1 MNGGKVNMRF
11 SEYFLPTLKENPADA
26 EVVSHKLMIRAGMIR
41 KLASGIYTYL
51 PYGLKAIKKVEK
63 IIREE
68 MERAGA
74 LEVLMPSV
82 QPKEL
87 WEESGRWNFYGK
99 ELLRFQDRA
108 GRDFCYGPTHEE
120 VITDLVRNNIR
131 SYRELPL
138 NLYQI
143 QTKFR
148 DEIRPRFGVMRAR
161 EFLMKDGYSFD
172 VDEKGAETTYM
183 KMYEAYSRIFERCG
197 LNYRAVEADTG
208 NIGGNFSHEFMV
220 IADSGEDV
228 IFLCDNCKYA
238 ANREKTE
245 ISEKVSEINITE
257 EEKPLEKVHT
267 PSKQS
272 IEDVADFLKV
282 PREKIVKT
290 LVYLVDSV
298 LHMVLLRGDRDGN
311 EIKVKN
317 YLKANEIRL
326 ATDDEITNVLKLPV
340 GYMGP
345 FGLKNIRVIADI
357 SLKGLKNFVTG
368 ANEAGYH
375 LLNANF
381 GRDIEITDFAD
392 ISEAKDGDYCP
403 RCGKGQLYSKRG
415 IEVGHIFKLGVKY
428 SKSMNAVY
436 LDEKGDE
443 KLMIMGCYGIGVSR
457 TVAAAIE
464 QNHDEDGIIFPLP
477 IAPFQVV
484 IVPTNI
490 NDNEI
495 REISAKLYNIIK
507 NSGIEVL
514 IDDRDERPGVK
525 FKDADLIGVP
535 FRINVGNTYKKE
547 GKFELVIRK
556 TKEKKLF
563 DLEGVLKYIQD
574 EIKDAENL

>member
-1 MNGGKVNMRF
+1 MKF
-11 SEYFLPTLKENPADA
+11 SQYFLPTLKENPADA
-26 EVVSHKLMIRAGMIR
+26 EIISHKLMIRAGMIR
-41 KLASGIYTYL
+41 KLASGIYNFL

-87 WEESGRWNFYGK
+87 WEESGRWNYYGK

-120 VITDLVRNNIR
+120 VITDLVRNNVR

-138 NLYQI
+138 NLFQI

-161 EFLMKDGYSFD
+161 EISMKDGYSFD
-172 VDEKGAETTYM
+172 IDEKSAEITYM

-220 IADSGEDV
+220 IADSGEDL
-228 IFLCDNCKYA
+228 IFLCDSCRYA

-245 ISEKVSEINITE
+245 VSRKITEINTDE
-257 EEKPLEKVHT
+257 PEKPFEKVHT
-267 PSKQS
+267 PDKQS
-272 IEDVADFLKV
+272 IEDVSAYLNV
-282 PREKIVKT
+282 PKEKTVKT

-298 LHMVLLRGDRDGN
+298 LVMALVRGDRDGN

-317 YLKANEIRL
+317 HLKANEIRL
-326 ATDDEITNVLKLPV
+326 ATDEEIVNSLKLPI

-345 FGLKNIRVIADI
+345 YDLKNIRIIADI
-357 SLKGLKNFVTG
+357 SLIGLKNFVTG
-368 ANEAGYH
+368 ANEENYH
-375 LLNANF
+375 YINANF
-381 GRDIEITDFAD
+381 GRDIEITEFAD

-403 RCGKGQLYSKRG
+403 RCEKGRLYSKRG
-415 IEVGHIFKLGVKY
+415 IEVGHIFKLGTKY
-428 SKSMNAVY
+428 SKAMNAVY
-436 LDEKGDE
+436 LDEKGNE
-443 KLMIMGCYGIGVSR
+443 NYMVMGCYGIGVSR

-464 QNHDEDGIIFPLP
+464 QNHDDDGIIFPLP
-477 IAPFQVV
+477 IAPFQAIV
-484 IVPTNI
+484 VPTNI
-490 NDNEI
+490 NDYEI
-495 REISAKLYNIIK
+495 KDISTKLYNDI
-507 NSGIEVL
+507 NSCGIEVL

-535 FRINVGNTYKKE
+535 FRVNVGNTYKKE
-547 GKFELVIRK
+547 GKFEVVDRK
-556 TKEKKLF
+556 TKEKWLMEY
-563 DLEGVLKYIQD
+563 EGVINFLKD
-574 EIKDAENL
+574 KVKNAE

>member
-1 MNGGKVNMRF
+1 MKF
-11 SEYFLPTLKENPADA
+11 TEYFLPTLKETPADA
-26 EVVSHKLMIRAGMIR
+26 EIVSHKLMIRAGMIR
-41 KLASGIYTYL
+41 KLASGIYNYL
-51 PYGLKAIKKVEK
+51 PYGLRAIKKVEK

-87 WEESGRWNFYGK
+87 WEESGRWSFYGK

-120 VITDLVRNNIR
+120 VITDLVRNNVR

-161 EFLMKDGYSFD
+161 EFSMKDGYSFD
-172 VDEKGAETTYM
+172 IDETGAETTYM

-220 IADSGEDV
+220 IADSGEDL
-228 IFLCDNCKYA
+228 IYICDSCRYA

-245 ISEKVSEINITE
+245 VSKKVSEINKSET
-257 EEKPLEKVHT
+257 EKPLDKVHT
-267 PSKQS
+267 PNKKSIDDVSNFLGVSK
-272 IEDVADFLKV
+272 ERL
-282 PREKIVKT
+282 VKT
-290 LVYLVDSV
+290 LIYLADSV
-298 LHMVLLRGDRDGN
+298 LYMILVRGDRDGN

-317 YLKANEIRL
+317 HLKASEIRL
-326 ATDDEITNVLKLPV
+326 ATDDEIINMLKLPI

-345 FGLKNIRVIADI
+345 YGVKNIKVIADI
-357 SLKGLKNFVTG
+357 SLIGLKNFVTG
-368 ANEAGYH
+368 ANEEDYH
-375 LLNANF
+375 LINANF
-381 GRDIEITDFAD
+381 DRDIKIDEFAD
-392 ISEAKDGDYCP
+392 ISEAIDGDNCP
-403 RCGKGQLYSKRG
+403 RCEKGLLYSKRG
-415 IEVGHIFKLGVKY
+415 IEVGHIFKLGIKY
-428 SKSMNAVY
+428 SKAMKAVY
-436 LDEKGDE
+436 LDSNGDE
-443 KLMIMGCYGIGVSR
+443 KLMVMGCYGIGVSR

-464 QNHDEDGIIFPLP
+464 QNHDDDGIIFPLP
-477 IAPFQVV
+477 IAPFQVIV
-484 IVPTNI
+484 VPTNI

-495 REISAKLYNIIK
+495 KEISSKLYNAIK
-507 NSGIEVL
+507 LANIDVL

-535 FRINVGNTYKKE
+535 YRINIGNNFKKE
-547 GKFELVIRK
+547 GKFELLIRK
-556 TKEKKLF
+556 TKEKRLLDF
-563 DLEGVLKYIQD
+563 DGVISFIKD
-574 EIKDAENL
+574 EIKNAETV

>member
-1 MNGGKVNMRF
+1 MKF
-11 SEYFLPTLKENPADA
+11 TQYFLPTLKENPADA
-26 EVVSHKLMIRAGMIR
+26 EIVSHKLMIRAGMIR
-41 KLASGIYTYL
+41 KLASGIYTFL
-51 PYGLKAIKKVEK
+51 PYGLKAVKKVEK

-87 WEESGRWNFYGK
+87 WEESGRWSFYGK

-120 VITDLVRNNIR
+120 VITDLVRNNVR

-161 EFLMKDGYSFD
+161 EFSMKDGYSFD

-183 KMYEAYSRIFERCG
+183 KMYDAYCRIFERCG

-220 IADSGEDV
+220 IAESGEDL
-228 IFLCDNCKYA
+228 IYLCDSCKYA

-245 ISEKVSEINITE
+245 VSQKVALSNIDEPEKTLEKVS
-257 EEKPLEKVHT
+257 T
-267 PSKQS
+267 PNKKS
-272 IEDVADFLKV
+272 IEEVSSFLNLPK
-282 PREKIVKT
+282 EKTVKT
-290 LVYLVDSV
+290 LIYLVDSV
-298 LHMVLLRGDRDGN
+298 LHMVLVRGDRDAN

-317 YLKANEIRL
+317 HLKANEIRL
-326 ATDDEITNVLKLPV
+326 ATDEEITTQLKLPI

-345 FGLKNIRVIADI
+345 YGVKNLKVIADI

-368 ANEAGYH
+368 ANEADFH
-375 LLNANF
+375 LINANF
-381 GRDIEITDFAD
+381 GRDIQVSEFAD
-392 ISEAKDGDYCP
+392 ISEAKDGDTCP
-403 RCGKGQLYSKRG
+403 RCEKGHLYSKRG
-415 IEVGHIFKLGVKY
+415 IEVGHIFKLGIKY

-436 LDEKGDE
+436 LDEKGNE
-443 KLMIMGCYGIGVSR
+443 NYMIMGCYGIGVTR

-464 QNHDEDGIIFPLP
+464 QNHDDDGIIFPLP
-477 IAPFQVV
+477 IAPFPVI

-495 REISAKLYNIIK
+495 KEISAKLYNDIK
-507 NSGIEVL
+507 LSGIDVL

-535 FRINVGNTYKKE
+535 YRINIGNTFKKE
-547 GKFELVIRK
+547 GKFELVVRK
-556 TKEKKLF
+556 TKEKMLLDYENVINFIK
-563 DLEGVLKYIQD
+563 D
-574 EIKDAENL
+574 EINNAEKL

>member
-1 MNGGKVNMRF
+1 MKF
-11 SEYFLPTLKENPADA
+11 TEYFLPTLKENPADA
-26 EVVSHKLMIRAGMIR
+26 EIISHKLMVRAGMIR
-41 KLASGIYTYL
+41 KLASGIYTFL
-51 PYGLKAIKKVEK
+51 PYGLKAVKKVEK

-87 WEESGRWNFYGK
+87 WEESGRWSFYGK

-120 VITDLVRNNIR
+120 VITDLVKNNVR

-161 EFLMKDGYSFD
+161 EFSMKDGYSFD

-183 KMYEAYSRIFERCG
+183 KMYEAYCRIFERCG

-220 IADSGEDV
+220 IADSGEDL
-228 IFLCDNCKYA
+228 IFLCDSCKYA

-245 ISEKVSEINITE
+245 VSKQVALSNIDEPEKS
-257 EEKPLEKVHT
+257 LEKVTT
-267 PSKQS
+267 PNKKS
-272 IEDVADFLKV
+272 IDEVSNFLNLPK
-282 PREKIVKT
+282 EKTVKT

-298 LHMVLLRGDRDGN
+298 LHMVLVRGDREAN

-317 YLKANEIRL
+317 HLKANEIRL
-326 ATDDEITNVLKLPV
+326 ATDEEINYQLKLPV

-345 FGLKNIRVIADI
+345 YGVSNIRVIADI
-357 SLKGLKNFVTG
+357 SLLGLKNFVTG
-368 ANEAGYH
+368 ANEVDYH
-375 LLNANF
+375 LINANF
-381 GRDIEITDFAD
+381 GRDIEVSEFAD
-392 ISEAKDGDYCP
+392 ISEAKDGDVCP
-403 RCGKGQLYSKRG
+403 RCEKGRLYSKRG
-415 IEVGHIFKLGVKY
+415 IEVGHIFKLGTKY
-428 SKSMNAVY
+428 SKAMNAVY
-436 LDEKGDE
+436 LDEKGNE
-443 KLMIMGCYGIGVSR
+443 NYMIMGCYGIGVTR

-464 QNHDEDGIIFPLP
+464 QNHDDDGIIFPLP
-477 IAPFQVV
+477 IAPFSII

-495 REISAKLYNIIK
+495 KDISAKLYNDIK
-507 NSGIEVL
+507 LLDIDVL
-514 IDDRDERPGVK
+514 FDDRDERPGVK

-535 FRINVGNTYKKE
+535 YRINVGNTFKKE
-547 GKFELVIRK
+547 GKFELIIRK
-556 TKEKKLF
+556 NKEKYLL
-563 DLEGVLKYIQD
+563 DYEGILNFITN
-574 EIKDAENL
+574 EIKNAKKI

>member
-1 MNGGKVNMRF
+1 MKF
-11 SEYFLPTLKENPADA
+11 TEYFLPTLKENPADA
-26 EVVSHKLMIRAGMIR
+26 EIISHKLMVRAGMIR
-41 KLASGIYTYL
+41 KLASGIYTFL
-51 PYGLKAIKKVEK
+51 PYGLKAVKKVEK

-87 WEESGRWNFYGK
+87 WEESGRWSFYGK

-120 VITDLVRNNIR
+120 VITDLVKNNVR

-161 EFLMKDGYSFD
+161 EFSMKDGYSFD

-183 KMYEAYSRIFERCG
+183 KMYEAYCRIFERCG

-220 IADSGEDV
+220 IADSGEDL
-228 IFLCDNCKYA
+228 IFLCDSCKYA

-245 ISEKVSEINITE
+245 VSKQVALSNIDEPEKS
-257 EEKPLEKVHT
+257 LEKVAT
-267 PSKQS
+267 PNKKS
-272 IEDVADFLKV
+272 IDEVSNFLNLPK
-282 PREKIVKT
+282 EKTVKT

-298 LHMVLLRGDRDGN
+298 LHMVLVRGDREAN

-317 YLKANEIRL
+317 HLKANEIRL
-326 ATDDEITNVLKLPV
+326 ATDEEINYQLKLPV
-340 GYMGP
+340 GFMGP
-345 FGLKNIRVIADI
+345 YGVNNIRVIADI
-357 SLKGLKNFVTG
+357 SLLGLKNFVTG
-368 ANEAGYH
+368 ANEVDYH
-375 LLNANF
+375 LINANF
-381 GRDIEITDFAD
+381 GRDIKVSEFAD
-392 ISEAKDGDYCP
+392 ISEAKDGDACP
-403 RCGKGQLYSKRG
+403 RCEKGRLYSKRG
-415 IEVGHIFKLGVKY
+415 IEVGHIFKLGTKY
-428 SKSMNAVY
+428 SKAMNAVY
-436 LDEKGDE
+436 LDEKGNE
-443 KLMIMGCYGIGVSR
+443 NYMIMGCYGIGVTR

-464 QNHDEDGIIFPLP
+464 QNHDDDGIIFPLP
-477 IAPFQVV
+477 IAPFSII

-495 REISAKLYNIIK
+495 KDISAKLYKDVKLLDID
-507 NSGIEVL
+507 VL
-514 IDDRDERPGVK
+514 FDDRDERPGVK

-535 FRINVGNTYKKE
+535 YRVNVGNTFKKE
-547 GKFELVIRK
+547 GKFELIIRK
-556 TKEKKLF
+556 NREKHLL
-563 DLEGVLKYIQD
+563 DYEGVLNFITN
-574 EIKDAENL
+574 EIKNAKKI